1 MGENPFEELKQFLFD
16 VFESAFSMKKHHFWR
31 VVENQSV
38 GHSEGNFLHRIRQ
51 AACTIQRYVEA
62 KNYAAGGA

>member
-16 VFESAFSMKKHHFWR
+16 VFEHAFLMKKHHFKDIPK
-31 VVENQSV
+31 EISCI
-38 GHSEGNFLHRIRQ
+38 LRQ

-62 KNYAAGGA
+62 KNYAAGAA

>member
-1 MGENPFEELKQFLFD
+1 MD
-16 VFESAFSMKKHHFWR
+16 KHHFGR

-38 GHSEGNFLHRIRQ
+38 GYPKEISCILCQ

-62 KNYAAGGA
+62 KNYAAGAA